1 MEAKRG
7 AAVSESELNKAS
19 KELHATKGTR
29 EHSDSLE
36 YDPVVAEKLEA
47 LYEKFDGDV
56 KAIFEV
62 GDTEELDE
70 NPRKALKYPPTSAA
84 EFGKKYAQGF
94 YTMAE
99 AK

>member
-29 EHSDSLE
+29 EHSDSLD

-56 KAIFEV
+56 KAIFE
-62 GDTEELDE
+62 ELDE
-70 NPRKALKYPPTSAA
+70 NPRKALKYPPISAA